1 MQAQSDLITAI
12 LYSVSGALVLA
23 ITAMIV
29 HAYNRILTT
38 QDAFL
43 EALNIIKIEQAEQ
56 AGQIANNKE
65 HVVRLERIVND
76 ESDAMADKIVTKL
89 KAAGGW

>member
-12 LYSVSGALVLA
+12 LWAVSGALILT

-29 HAYNRILTT
+29 HAYNRILNT

-43 EALNIIKIEQAEQ
+43 QALSEIKLEQVEQ